1 MSTKLNF
8 LQDIKTL
15 FMKPLLEKFRRNS
28 RQEKRKKNRDSIK
41 ASQYVSLVPSNSSHR
56 HVTTEANCNQRLP
69 SLLKTDKQITKSA

>member
-28 RQEKRKKNRDSIK
+28 RQEKKRKEKKGGVSIK
-41 ASQYVSLVPSNSSHR
+41 GSQLQLCLSVVGPCPSNSKDLKHYLL
-56 HVTTEANCNQRLP
+56 TTVEVN
-69 SLLKTDKQITKSA
+69 K

>member
-28 RQEKRKKNRDSIK
+28 RQEKKRKEKK
-41 ASQYVSLVPSNSSHR
+41 GG
-56 HVTTEANCNQRLP
+56 
-69 SLLKTDKQITKSA
+69 

>member
-28 RQEKRKKNRDSIK
+28 RQEKKIKKKRASIK
-41 ASQYVSLVPSNSSHR
+41 AKS
-56 HVTTEANCNQRLP
+56 VTLM
-69 SLLKTDKQITKSA
+69 S

>member
-28 RQEKRKKNRDSIK
+28 RQEKKRKKKGVNIK
-41 ASQYVSLVPSNSSHR
+41 ASQLQLRLSVLEPCPSNSKYLKHYLL
-56 HVTTEANCNQRLP
+56 TTVKVN
-69 SLLKTDKQITKSA
+69 K